1 MAFRIKTAFDG
12 VASHAARQCAWL
24 ALAGLVFL
32 SPQRSLATESVT
44 LTYESA
50 PSVDGPW
57 SEVDPKSM
65 QVNANG
71 SATVE
76 TETKATFFRM
86 RVSADGQESSIPVVT
101 LSKVPA
107 ATLSAARKQL
117 TRLVAEAGSE
127 AEEWVGAELSPFA
140 APLADRVTAGG
151 TTYYE
156 FKIASKPK
164 LAIAGGFRKFDS
176 DENRPS
182 SRGYMICSG
191 DRSDLPIVQF
201 ATEGESVMDNL
212 LRKCGGVAPARV
224 VRYGASFWVAEDER
238 GALIANHGTEPFK
251 VPPEMVEEMSRV
263 AAGITDTET
272 RQNDLPPATKWKPS
286 FYRNYAEF
294 KADYETNAVY
304 KLLRARRAEHAKVY
318 WDAEAGIFPEVL
330 TLRVGETATFLA
342 GQRITRLIA
351 DIEADEKASADL
363 TLPRVGG
370 LQAVGRIAGRMGI
383 KVLNGET
390 ITRYVIEVRSR
401 ILAVEAESNGSGS
414 GSLQAAGVSPPYW
427 KAITEAYAGDWGDQL
442 RWYQLRRDDWCEL
455 VGCGPAAL
463 GMLLGWWEREKNVPS
478 AFYRSALH
486 FGSVSTVDAP
496 KYLDTSGKRAL
507 VREAFARLHNFCDVI
522 CDPFSDAG
530 ATMPGDLIEGWH
542 DYLFPVAAN
551 FGTAS
556 VAFGGSNPL
565 IGYSTSWAYDYWGD
579 DWEYSGS
586 KVASGIK
593 DGRPGVVGLGVLW
606 HYVVAYGYF
615 REDLTATVGG
625 TEVYQG
631 LRRRFFKCN
640 EGWGNSSPAWYS
652 AHDVFLGLTANVWQ
666 KRNPQQP

>member
-1 MAFRIKTAFDG
+1 MAFKIKTALDRF
-12 VASHAARQCAWL
+12 ASLAARHGGWL
-24 ALAGLVFL
+24 ALAGCISL
-32 SPQRSLATESVT
+32 SPNRLSAAESVT

-50 PSVDGPW
+50 PSIDGPW
-57 SEVDPKSM
+57 SKVDPRLM

-76 TETKATFFRM
+76 TEAKATFFRM
-86 RVSADGQESSIPVVT
+86 RVSADGQETSIPVVT
-101 LSKVPA
+101 LSKVPV
-107 ATLSAARKQL
+107 ATLSAARNQL
-117 TRLVAEAGSE
+117 TRLAAEAGSE
-127 AEEWVGAELSPFA
+127 AEEWAGAELSPFA
-140 APLADRVTAGG
+140 APLTDRATPGG

-156 FKIASKPK
+156 FKISAKPK
-164 LAIAGGFRKFDS
+164 LAITGGFRKFDS

-201 ATEGESVMDNL
+201 ATEGESVVDNL
-212 LRKCGGVAPARV
+212 LRKCGGVTPARV

-263 AAGITDTET
+263 AAGLMDTET
-272 RQNDLPPATKWKPS
+272 GQNDLPPAMNWKPS
-286 FYRNYAEF
+286 FYRSYAEF

-304 KLLRARRAEHAKVY
+304 QLLRTRRAEHAKAY
-318 WDAEAGIFPEVL
+318 WDAEAGLFPEVL
-330 TLRVGETATFLA
+330 TLRVGETAAFLA
-342 GQRITRLIA
+342 GQRITRLIV
-351 DIEADEKASADL
+351 DIESDEKANADL
-363 TLPRVGG
+363 TLPRLGG

-383 KVLNGET
+383 KVVNGET
-390 ITRYVIEVRSR
+390 ITRYVIEVRPR
-401 ILAVEAESNGSGS
+401 ILAAEAELNGTGSGP
-414 GSLQAAGVSPPYW
+414 LQAAALSPYW
-427 KAITEAYAGDWGDQL
+427 KTITEAYAGDWGDQL

-455 VGCGPAAL
+455 VGCGPLAI

-478 AFYRSALH
+478 AFYRSVVNFSSL
-486 FGSVSTVDAP
+486 SNVDAP

-507 VREAFARLHNFCDVI
+507 VRDALAKLHDYCDVL

-530 ATMPGDLIEGWH
+530 ATMPGDLIEGWQT
-542 DYLFPVAAN
+542 YLFPVAN
-551 FGTAS
+551 TIGSAS
-556 VAFGGSNPL
+556 VTYGNGNPL
-565 IGYSTSWAYDYWGD
+565 VGYSASWAYDYWGD

-615 REDLTATVGG
+615 REDLMATIGG
-625 TEVYQG
+625 TEMYQG
-631 LRRRFFKCN
+631 VRRRFFKCN

-666 KRNPQQP
+666 RRSPQQP